1 MSAPRFDPGS
11 PDLEP
16 NTLTTPPKDLQ
27 KQIRPRNRVKFVT
40 GDSGCADHLRSLLPG
55 FDGYADDLRKFVTGE
70 SGYADHLR
78 TLLPGFHGYADDLR
92 KFVTDGYILLYKGV
106 TVFRWVVLG
115 RRALGFYRG
124 VGGVG
129 LLHTAVTA
137 PR

>member
-1 MSAPRFDPGS
+1 MTGGAGYADLLRTVLPGFHRYAD
-11 PDLEP
+11 DL
-16 NTLTTPPKDLQ
+16 
-27 KQIRPRNRVKFVT
+27 RKFVT
-40 GDSGCADHLRSLLPG
+40 GDSGYADHLRSLLPG